1 MKDAGHRDERIA
13 YLEASVGKLEAKGAK
28 GEDVKDKQTFIE
40 TYWIP
45 GVNHLK
51 EYGRWAFV
59 ELKEI
64 YALEDDFD
72 AKVQSAFDVAV
83 SAPKIN

>member
-1 MKDAGHRDERIA
+1 
-13 YLEASVGKLEAKGAK
+13 
-28 GEDVKDKQTFIE
+28 
-40 TYWIP
+40 
-45 GVNHLK
+45 
-51 EYGRWAFV
+51 V

-83 SAPKIN
+83 STPKIN